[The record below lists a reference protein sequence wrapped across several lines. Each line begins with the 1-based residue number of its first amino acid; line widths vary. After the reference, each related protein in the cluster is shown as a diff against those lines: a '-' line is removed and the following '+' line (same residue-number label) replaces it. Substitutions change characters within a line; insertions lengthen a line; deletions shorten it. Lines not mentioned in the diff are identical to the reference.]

1 MKNIAH
7 FGVFDHDSYGDLL
20 FPFVAERLWPDFAF
34 THVAPT
40 GLATAWS
47 DARPILG
54 VREAIER
61 TDWDGILVGGGD
73 IVQAGAWS
81 APKWAQR
88 LDVPFAGLPSTW
100 AGASLLAAKLDVP
113 VAWNA
118 PGVPGPLP
126 EFFAPAA
133 RAALECV
140 DYLSVRDRRSQ
151 GHLAGL
157 TAQPIEVVADTAIA
171 VARFWPESDR
181 RGHLVLSLSHYD
193 LRTRP
198 GDVRQAVLRLR
209 KQSGAD
215 DVVVLPLMRWEF
227 DAEAMASA
235 LRAAHVEARVATE
248 CASLESVARLIG
260 SARGYVGNSL
270 HGLITA
276 LAYGVPAVL
285 VVPAHNQA
293 SPKYAGFL
301 QEAGADVAR
310 HLAGAWSGAPDLLLA
325 QRDVGIPAQV
335 WERLDR
341 HRERVQAA
349 LLGQVAGK
357 SREWQRISQAAHAES
372 ERMALLGVPPRT
384 YLDLA
389 RHKTDS
395 LEALVAERES
405 QLVQN
410 GSIYEAEIARLQSE
424 CATQIA
430 RMSEQSA
437 RLAADFQ
444 AEEARLSAEKAAA
457 LQGLADVHRSWSWRL
472 AAPLRLME
480 QGLRRLVRGARAL
493 RHRLV
498 DALPLPAQRT
508 LHRVYARVRPL
519 AAVGAGL
526 LALPFRLVQ
535 YALHPGLRA
544 KALNALAR
552 RWSEWRQRN
561 RIVDLPDLAWVLEKL
576 ELDVDP
582 ALISA
587 KIGPYLT
594 RSDEAVY
601 GGMIGAL
608 RATGAGAASA
618 VLRAADL
625 EPPAAVPPARRRI
638 LFVCGEFPNPV
649 HGGGSRVADFI
660 KALGADHDVYVGAW
674 YDRLRDHAAL
684 LELEPHCRGLL
695 RLSFEDLE
703 AGCADKLLGLLDGQP
718 ADVVHYEWPRALN
731 SFDRRLGRH
740 HVYTHMEAV
749 SCSLWIDLRRLPP
762 LSPDWLRRLA
772 QLLTMLKT
780 EILDVKQADAQ
791 IVVTAKDG
799 EFLSRFAA
807 GQTFYVVNHGINRP
821 EFDVPEQPAEPRS
834 LVFTGNFIHYPN
846 VDAVHWFM
854 RDVRPRILASVPDLR
869 VWLVGAHPPAELQ
882 RYHDGAGVVVTGRV
896 PDVRPWIQKAAV
908 CIAPLVS
915 GAGLRTKV
923 VQYAALRRPCVATS
937 IAVEDLGFADGRDV
951 FVADA
956 PETFADRVV
965 ELLLDPARAAAM
977 VACARQRAFDVY
989 DNHRIARRDLGNL
1002 YRRLDAGKEPR

>member
-1 MKNIAH
+1 MKKIAH
-7 FGVFDHDSYGDLL
+7 FGAFDHDSYGDLL
-20 FPFVAERLWPDFAF
+20 FPFVAEYLWPEFAF

-40 GLATAWS
+40 GRAPAWT
-47 DARPILG
+47 DARPVVG
-54 VREAIER
+54 VNEAIAQ

-73 IVQAGAWS
+73 IVQAGGWS
-81 APKWAQR
+81 APQWVR
-88 LDVPFAGLPSTW
+88 HLDVPFAALPSVW

-113 VAWNA
+113 AAWNA
-118 PGVPGPLP
+118 PGVPGPVP
-126 EFFAPAA
+126 EFFAPPA

-151 GHLAGL
+151 GHLADL
-157 TAQPIEVVADTAIA
+157 TSKPIAVVADTAIA
-171 VARFWPESDR
+171 VARLWPETAR
-181 RGHLVLSLSHYD
+181 RNHVVVSLSQHD

-198 GDVRQAVLRLR
+198 AEVRQAVLRLR
-209 KQSGAD
+209 RDLGAD
-215 DVVVLPLMRWEF
+215 DVAVLPLMRWEF
-227 DAEAMASA
+227 DPEAMAVA
-235 LRAAHVEARVATE
+235 LRDARIEARVATE

-270 HGLITA
+270 HGLVTA
-276 LAYGVPAVL
+276 LAYGVPGVL

-301 QEAGADVAR
+301 QETGSAAAR
-310 HLAGAWSGAPDLLLA
+310 HLAAAWAAAPELLGA
-325 QRDVGIPAQV
+325 QRDVGLSAQV
-335 WERLDR
+335 WERLER

-349 LLGQVAGK
+349 LRGTVSGK
-357 SREWQRISQAAHAES
+357 GRRWQQTVQAAHAEG

-384 YLDLA
+384 FQELA
-389 RHKTDS
+389 RHQTET
-395 LEALVAERES
+395 LAGRVAERED
-405 QLVQN
+405 QLARN
-410 GSIYEAEIARLQSE
+410 GSIYEAEIVRLQSE
-424 CATQIA
+424 CAEQIG
-430 RMSEQSA
+430 RMGAQTA
-437 RLAADFQ
+437 RLT
-444 AEEARLSAEKAAA
+444 AEKTAA
-457 LQGLADVHRSWSWRL
+457 LQDLAAVHRSWSWRL
-472 AAPLRLME
+472 TAPVRALGR
-480 QGLRRLVRGARAL
+480 GVRRLHRGALAV

-498 DALPLPAQRT
+498 GALPPGAQRA
-508 LHRVYARVRPL
+508 LHRAYARLRPL

-526 LALPFRLVQ
+526 FALPFRLVQ

-552 RWSEWRQRN
+552 RWAEWRQRN
-561 RIVDLPDLAWVLEKL
+561 RAVALPDLDWVLRKL

-582 ALISA
+582 GRIAA
-587 KIGPYLT
+587 RIGPYLT
-594 RSDEAVY
+594 RADEAVY
-601 GGMIGAL
+601 GAMIGEL
-608 RATGAGAASA
+608 RAAAAGAASA
-618 VLRAADL
+618 VVRAADL
-625 EPPAAVPPARRRI
+625 EPDAAAAPARRRI

-660 KALGADHDVYVGAW
+660 KALAADHDVYVAAW
-674 YDRLRDHAAL
+674 YDPLRDHAACAD
-684 LELEPHCRGLL
+684 LEPHCCRLL
-695 RLSFEDLE
+695 KLSFENLE
-703 AGCADKLLGLLDGQP
+703 AGCADKLLELLAGQP

-749 SCSLWIDLRRLPP
+749 SCSLWIDLRRMEP

-772 QLLTMLKT
+772 QLLVMLKT
-780 EILDVKQADAQ
+780 EILDVTQTDAQ

-807 GQTFYVVNHGINRP
+807 GQTFYVVNHGINLP

-854 RDVRPRILASVPDLR
+854 REVRPRILAAVPDLR
-869 VWLVGAHPPAELQ
+869 VWLVGAHPPADLQ

-956 PETFADRVV
+956 PDTFADRVV
-965 ELLLDPARAAAM
+965 ELLLDPARAAAL
-977 VACARQRAFDVY
+977 VACARQRALDVY